1 MNKRVFGT
9 ICTVG
14 FGLLATN
21 HTMAQ
26 DSGSTE
32 EDEEI
37 FELSPFQVDASQDA
51 GYRATTTIAGS
62 RLNTQL
68 KDVAASVS
76 VLTNEFL
83 DDLGATNVEEA
94 LAYVANAETGQTF
107 EGGTNASWV
116 DGGQATQPSR
126 NRIRGLTRADTT
138 SDFFSTSNP
147 HIDNY
152 NIQRIAVV
160 RGPNSILFG
169 LGSPSGIINYIRK
182 TATTSKD
189 MGQIRFAL
197 DNFGS
202 VRSEFDYNR
211 VLIEDSL
218 AIRVMGLVNDK
229 RFQYDDAHD
238 RDKRATIA
246 FTYKPSEKTEIQLN
260 HEQIKIDAN
269 RPRYIPPEDHISAW
283 ADAGSPTVAPGTNP
297 SGDIGE
303 FSAADYFDEL
313 AHIAARNGL
322 IFTDMNQVGPDF
334 GIRLENSR
342 PNLSRFPTSQRIFM
356 RRSSNPIDGT
366 NFYTPNH
373 VVDERVFPFK
383 DVDLGSLPGSFQ
395 VQESDYSQLL
405 VRHRFSQD
413 FNVELGFHRDET
425 YRENNY
431 VINPRTSMIAVD
443 VNETLTDGEPN
454 PNFMRPF
461 IIGREQG
468 NYSLNSNQAFRL
480 QASYELDLG
489 EKFDRDVFGLHRF
502 AGLYSDSESESF
514 SGSFENV
521 VGSLNHEAFTGDNA
535 LLNNSARRIAAIY
548 YVGEPLTPGQKYP
561 TFTGFPTNIDLFP
574 NGTPAPFRYFDS
586 DADAWTDASRPI
598 ESVRHRHTGTRR
610 LTSNK
615 GWGVT
620 MQSFFNL
627 PKDTKLVTTIGYRDD
642 TINGQATSAP
652 VLTNG
657 SRDDNFDN
665 WVFADEPDEN
675 TGDTVT
681 KGAVFHATDWL
692 SLHYNESEN
701 FVVSGPAVNILNR
714 PVPGSSGTGEDF
726 GFSLSLLENK
736 MNVKVNWYETQQSD
750 SRDGGL
756 AFVAVWRMRG
766 FERGIYSRINN
777 GSWEEELTA
786 EQNTWV
792 RWDGSTE
799 NHDRLPNVTDVHDFL
814 AKGVEIEMTY
824 NPTKNWRMRLAGSKG
839 ETTQT
844 KTGLA
849 TLEYIELR
857 ESFWD
862 TFWDLPWSSSRTV
875 RQQFNNAVG
884 SALFPALAAD
894 GRSRPDLAKWNWNF
908 VTNYKFTDGRF
919 KGVSAG
925 ASVRWSDERA
935 IGYPLTNDA
944 DGNLITDLQ
953 NGYFGPDSWNLG
965 LHASYGR
972 KIFNDT
978 VDWRI
983 QLNIQ
988 NLNGDNDLIPIRINP
1003 NGEEAAFR
1011 VNRERIFRLQNTF
1024 KF

>member
-1 MNKRVFGT
+1 MSKKTFGMT
-9 ICTVG
+9 FAVSV
-14 FGLLATN
+14 GLLTAN
-21 HTMAQ
+21 SLMAQ
-26 DSGSTE
+26 NSGSTSE
-32 EDEEI
+32 EEEV
-37 FELSPFQVDASQDA
+37 FELSPFEVDASSDS

-94 LAYVANAETGQTF
+94 LAFVANAETGQTF

-138 SDFFSTSNP
+138 SDFFATSNP

-152 NIQRIAVV
+152 NIERIAVV

-169 LGSPSGIINYIRK
+169 LGSPSGIINYSRK
-182 TATTSKD
+182 KATTNKD
-189 MGQIRFAL
+189 MGQFRLSL
-197 DNFGS
+197 DNFGT
-202 VRSEFDYNR
+202 VRSELDINH
-211 VLIEDSL
+211 VLVEDKL

-229 RFQYDDAHD
+229 RFQYDEAHD
-238 RDKRATIA
+238 RDKRATISLA
-246 FTYKPSEKTEIQLN
+246 YKPNDRTEISLN
-260 HEQIKIDAN
+260 HERLDINAN
-269 RPRYIPPEDHISAW
+269 RPRYIPPEDHITTW
-283 ADAGSPTVAPGTNP
+283 AQAGSPTIAPGTNP
-297 SGDIGE
+297 SGDINGVPT
-303 FSAADYFDEL
+303 ADYFDEL

-322 IFTDMNQVGPDF
+322 IFTDMNRVGPDF

-342 PNLSRFPTSQRIFM
+342 PDLSRLPTSQRVFM
-356 RRSSNPIDGT
+356 RRSSNPNDGR
-366 NFYTPNH
+366 NFFTPNH
-373 VVDERVFPFK
+373 VTDERVFPFR
-383 DVDLGSLPGSFQ
+383 DIDLGSLPGSFQ
-395 VQESDYSQLL
+395 IQETDYTQAIL
-405 VRHRFSQD
+405 RHRFNKD
-413 FNVELGFHRDET
+413 LNIELGFHSDET

-443 VNETLTDGEPN
+443 VNETLTDGSAN

-468 NYSLNSNQAFRL
+468 NYSLNSNQSFRI
-480 QASYELDLG
+480 QASYELDLD
-489 EKFDRDVFGLHRF
+489 EKFDNNLFGKHRF
-502 AGLYSDSESESF
+502 AALYTDSEAETF
-514 SGSFENV
+514 SGSLENH
-521 VGSLNHEAFTGDNA
+521 VGSLNHEAFVGENA
-535 LLNNSARRIAAIY
+535 LLNNSARRVAAIY
-548 YVGEPLTPGQKYP
+548 YVGEPLAAGQVFP

-574 NGTPAPFRYFDS
+574 NGTPAPFRYYD
-586 DADAWTDASRPI
+586 DEADAWVDAERPI
-598 ESVRHRHTGTRR
+598 ETVRHRHTGTRR
-610 LTSNK
+610 LTSNE

-620 MQSFFNL
+620 LQSFLF
-627 PKDTKLVTTIGYRDD
+627 DGRLVTTLGYRDD
-642 TINGQATSAP
+642 TINGQAASAP
-652 VLTNG
+652 ILTNG
-657 SRDDNFDN
+657 SRDDNFNN
-665 WVFADEPDEN
+665 WVFEDEPDEN
-675 TGDTVT
+675 QGDTVT

-692 SLHYNESEN
+692 SIHYNESEN

-726 GFSLSLLENK
+726 GFSLNLLENK
-736 MNVKVNWYETQQSD
+736 MNVKVNWYETAQAD

-777 GSWEEELTA
+777 GSWEEELTP

-799 NHDRLPNVTDVHDFL
+799 NHDRLPNVTDVHDFV

-824 NPTKNWRMRLAGSKG
+824 NPSKNWRMRLAGSKG
-839 ETTQT
+839 ETVQT

-849 TLEYIELR
+849 TLEYIALR
-857 ESFWD
+857 ESYWEP
-862 TFWDLPWSSSRTV
+862 FWDLPWSSSRTV
-875 RQQFNNAVG
+875 RQQFNSAVG
-884 SALFPALAAD
+884 GPLYPALAAD
-894 GRSRPDLAKWNWNF
+894 GRSRLDLAKWNWNF

-919 KGVSAG
+919 KGVAAG
-925 ASVRWSDERA
+925 ASVRWSDERS
-935 IGYPLTNDA
+935 IGYPLTTDTE
-944 DGNLITDLQ
+944 GNLITDLQ
-953 NGYFGPDSWNLG
+953 NGYMGPDSWNLG

-972 KIFNDT
+972 KIMNDK
-978 VDWRI
+978 VDWKI

-1003 NGEEAAFR
+1003 DGQEAAFR
-1011 VNRERIFRLQNTF
+1011 VNRERVFRLSNTF